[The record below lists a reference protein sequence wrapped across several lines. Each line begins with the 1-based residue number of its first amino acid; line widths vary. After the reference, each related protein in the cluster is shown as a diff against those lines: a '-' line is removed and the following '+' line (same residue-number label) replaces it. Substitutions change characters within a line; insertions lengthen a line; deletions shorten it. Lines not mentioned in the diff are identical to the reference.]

1 MQLPFLVVQEK
12 ERTSPEMDAEKGTL
26 FLPSFANLD
35 QLQAFEFA
43 KNRFGVSFDAL
54 YKKAKEDGSYDLGVW
69 ENARFFVSFSGR
81 ELAHVYALDE
91 DFREDAAKALSS
103 GNAATYPMKLWGLAG
118 PSLFVFQGVV
128 LSPENKGAQVES
140 CLVLVELRE

>member
-81 ELAHVYALDE
+81 DPPMVLTAATQ
-91 DFREDAAKALSS
+91 RESKQATPPRRKPKNSSQDIPRITVSVLLSS
-103 GNAATYPMKLWGLAG
+103 CLRIKA
-118 PSLFVFQGVV
+118 V
-128 LSPENKGAQVES
+128 LPKF
-140 CLVLVELRE
+140 